1 MDIKNKFGQEKNT
14 INERNFIINTNR
26 FWMRCRVRSIQIA
39 STSTTSFC
47 GSRRNNWFMDWLYN
61 TNTNY
66 ILGGIMNNLL
76 NDKTKAMLASYG
88 RSVLGAG
95 IALYMA
101 GVTDPKDLWAAL
113 VAALAPV
120 ALRALNPN
128 DKAFGVL
135 PDTGA
140 VSDALSKIVPA
151 KKAPAKKKAAA
162 KKK

>member
-1 MDIKNKFGQEKNT
+1 
-14 INERNFIINTNR
+14 
-26 FWMRCRVRSIQIA
+26 MRCRVRSIQIA

-47 GSRRNNWFMDWLYN
+47 GSRRNYWFMDWLYSYN
-61 TNTNY
+61 EYN
-66 ILGGIMNNLL
+66 ILGGKYMNEQI
-76 NDKTKAMLASYG
+76 KALLASYG

-95 IALYMA
+95 LALYMS
-101 GVTDPKDLWAAL
+101 GVTDPKTLAYSL
-113 VAALAPV
+113 LAALAPV